1 MEKRPIIPQTFFR
14 HCAFVSVDFQHGDE
28 PKPLS
33 DDRLPKLW
41 KSMGFTAQD
50 VNAANDYA
58 WSVAGPNAVRV
69 LEACR
74 RRGMP
79 RIFIHWGCLYR
90 DGMDVDPEIREM
102 QLEEH
107 GRGATGWIPHISLP
121 GSRPAS
127 YFHVREDEYVLPKT
141 GQDAFTSSNLGF
153 VLRNLRVRNI
163 VFVGGHTGA
172 CLGRTAK
179 AAKDRGYTIL
189 CVEDATFDARESA
202 RIPNIEK
209 VGYHYVV
216 STERIVRAL
225 SR

>member
-1 MEKRPIIPQTFFR
+1 MAQEPPIPQSFFQ
-14 HCAFVSVDFQHGDE
+14 HCALVSVDFQQGEE
-28 PKPLS
+28 PAPLT

-41 KSMGFTAQD
+41 RDMGFTAQD

-58 WSVAGPNAVRV
+58 WRVAGPNAVRV

-74 RRGMP
+74 RHGMP
-79 RIFIHWGCLYR
+79 RIFIHWGCLFR

-102 QLEEH
+102 QLKEH
-107 GRGATGWIPHISLP
+107 GKGSTGWIPHVSLP

-141 GQDAFTSSNLGF
+141 GQDAFTSSNLEF
-153 VLRNLRVRNI
+153 VLKNLRVRSI

-172 CLGRTAK
+172 CLGKTAK
-179 AAKDRGYTIL
+179 SAKGRGYSIL
-189 CVEDATFDARESA
+189 CVRDATFDARQSA

-216 STERIVRAL
+216 STDQVIRAL
-225 SR
+225 